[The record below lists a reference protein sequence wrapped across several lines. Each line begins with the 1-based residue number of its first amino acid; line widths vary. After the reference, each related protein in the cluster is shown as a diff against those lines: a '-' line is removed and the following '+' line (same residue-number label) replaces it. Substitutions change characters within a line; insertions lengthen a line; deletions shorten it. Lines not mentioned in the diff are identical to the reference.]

1 MHLIFFILTSSFL
14 FGNKGF
20 TSDTLLIHSNK
31 EIYSLKENFIYP
43 KSLKIEPYSTK
54 ISPDSIN
61 YIKGLLHYK
70 NTFQDTVTI
79 VLKYK
84 YLVKDLPIIVG
95 YNFNDLDKHYFIR
108 NKKKIKID
116 NKKVSNQNNLFS
128 SGSINRQLNISSN
141 GLSEFSGGLN
151 LSLSGKLENDIMLS
165 AVLSDED
172 IVIQPEGNT
181 RNLED
186 FDQMYISLN
195 SSNFGLN
202 AGDIQYKNNIDKLV
216 NIERNVIGINGKL
229 NFNKSKMSAL
239 LASTSGQYANS
250 NIEVIDGVQGPY
262 GLISNSKSKDIQLIA
277 GSENVWLDGRKLI
290 RGANFDY
297 VIDYSLAEITF
308 TAKNLIHFD
317 SDVSVDYE
325 YVDDNYPKSILG
337 TTYETKISDKLNVV
351 AGIHREI
358 DNESRLFNDSKIYQQ
373 MKGTVSGS
381 VKLEGAIED
390 SIGKYFIDNGI
401 YIFDPLFIQ
410 TDSARFNVV
419 FTYNSNGNYEKL
431 ISDIG
436 EIYYSY
442 VQSEEKNN
450 LKDYYS
456 PFQNI
461 SAPSVKDL
469 YFTKIEYNLG
479 KNISANSLMSRS
491 SKLENTIA
499 TDGISS
505 TGGIYEINLK
515 VDSLEFRDTKYGFSY
530 KGHLRDKKYNS
541 LNLDRDVQFNR
552 IWDIDSANNS
562 GERRNSL
569 NFYINQNDLSST
581 NLTLSN
587 LKLYDWNKSRLDA
600 SYQILRGLFN
610 GSNFQYSE
618 IFTQKENSIFTS
630 FLIRAQLKYLYP
642 FLKYKR
648 EERSRFSNYKLVQT
662 GLDYT
667 KNRRT
672 ISLSITNRD
681 DEYKNE
687 PIIDKIEKS
696 KDFLS
701 SVHYIDKNLNG
712 WRKNITLTKRLKN
725 KTNSEQLD
733 YLLGSLKLNFRDRGS
748 PFEFDFNAT
757 TEQTQSETFSIVYD
771 SVGIGLGE
779 YRFDESLNTYI
790 KDQYGSYVSYSV
802 PTGSRSLVSNVR
814 GYQRFSFD
822 VRKLKKGAQIK
833 INFNTNFNYSGSKI
847 GISEIYDPKLQEKNI
862 YRSYL
867 NNLSEIDLGSKNF
880 SKRIKFYSTNSKDFQ
895 GYDPRGNEILSFSK
909 NGINGYFKIKENS
922 NLKFEWY
929 HHIKDVESNFI
940 LERSRKVRGSWNE
953 ISFTLNEKR
962 SESEFSIKYGVDHG
976 RVVSNSFIA
985 QGIGI
990 NYSGRL
996 FFGELGSVMLNFDLS
1011 ENKELSN
1018 FQYIPPEA
1026 LNGQTLGKNIAVNTS
1041 LNYFIKKD
1049 ISFSMSV
1056 NYLDNL
1062 RYNNLF
1068 TIMGEFRAYL

>member
-1 MHLIFFILTSSFL
+1 MHLIFFIFTTSFL
-14 FGNKGF
+14 FGIKGF

-31 EIYSLKENFIYP
+31 ASYSLKENFIYP
-43 KSLKIEPYSTK
+43 ESLKIESNITN
-54 ISPDSIN
+54 IRPDSIN

-70 NTFQDTVTI
+70 NTFQDTLTI

-84 YLVKDLPIIVG
+84 YLVKDLPLIVG
-95 YNFNDLDKHYFIR
+95 YDFNDLDNYYFIS

-141 GLSEFSGGLN
+141 GLSEFTGGLN

-195 SSNFGLN
+195 SSNFSLN
-202 AGDIQYKNNIDKLV
+202 AGDIQYRNNIDKLV
-216 NIERNVIGINGKL
+216 NIERNVVGINGKL
-229 NFNKSKMSAL
+229 NFNKSKISTL
-239 LASTSGQYANS
+239 VASTSGQYANC

-262 GLISNSKSKDIQLIA
+262 GLISNTKSKDIQLIA
-277 GSENVWLDGRKLI
+277 GSEKVWLDGRKLI

-297 VIDYSLAEITF
+297 VIDYSSAEITF

-317 SDVSVDYE
+317 SDVFMEYE

-337 TTYETKISDKLNVV
+337 TAYETRISDKLNVV

-358 DNESRLFNDSKIYQQ
+358 DNKSRLFNDSEIYQQ
-373 MKGTVSGS
+373 MKGTGSSS
-381 VKLEGAIED
+381 VKLEGAVED
-390 SIGKYFIDNGI
+390 SMGKYFIDEGI

-410 TDSARFNVV
+410 ADSARYRVV
-419 FTYNSNGNYEKL
+419 FSYNSNGNYEKL

-456 PFQNI
+456 PFQNV
-461 SAPSVKDL
+461 SAPSLKDL

-479 KNISANSLMSRS
+479 KNISASSLMSSS

-499 TDGISS
+499 NDGISS

-552 IWDIDSANNS
+552 IWDIDSANSS
-562 GERRNSL
+562 GERSNSL
-569 NFYINQNDLSST
+569 NFYINQNDISST

-587 LKLYDWNKSRLDA
+587 LKLYNWNKSRLYA
-600 SYQILRGLFN
+600 SYQILSGLFN
-610 GSNFQYSE
+610 GSNFHYSE
-618 IFTQKENSIFTS
+618 IFTEKENSIFTS
-630 FLIRAQLKYLYP
+630 FLMRTQLKYLNP
-642 FLKYKR
+642 FLKYNR
-648 EERSRFSNYKLVQT
+648 EERSRFSNYKLVQA
-662 GLDYT
+662 GLNYT
-667 KNRRT
+667 KNRKT
-672 ISLSITNRD
+672 ITFSITNRD

-687 PIIDKIEKS
+687 SLIEKIEKS

-701 SVHYIDKNLNG
+701 TIQFTDKNSNR
-712 WRKNITLTKRLKN
+712 WRKNITLTRRLKN
-725 KTNSEQLD
+725 KTNNEQLD

-779 YRFDESLNTYI
+779 YRFDESLKTYI
-790 KDQYGSYVSYSV
+790 QDQNGSYVSYSV
-802 PTGSRSLVSNVR
+802 PTGSRSLVSNMR
-814 GYQRFSFD
+814 GHQRFSFD
-822 VRKLKKGAQIK
+822 VRKLKKGVQIK

-847 GISEIYDPKLQEKNI
+847 GINEIFDPKLHEKNI

-867 NNLSEIDLGSKNF
+867 NNLSEIDFGLKNF
-880 SKRIKFYSTNSKDFQ
+880 RRRIKFYITNSKDLQ
-895 GYDPRGNEILSFSK
+895 GYDPRGSEISSFLK
-909 NGINGYFKIKENS
+909 NGINGYFKIKENL
-922 NLKFEWY
+922 NLKFERY
-929 HHIKDVESNFI
+929 HHKKDVDSNFI
-940 LERSRKVRGSWNE
+940 LERSRKVEGSWNE
-953 ISFTLNEKR
+953 VSFTLNEKR

-985 QGIGI
+985 QGIGF
-990 NYSGRL
+990 NYNGRL
-996 FFGELGSVMLNFDLS
+996 FFGELGSVMFNFDFS

-1018 FQYIPPEA
+1018 LQYIPPEA

-1041 LNYFIKKD
+1041 INYFIKKD

-1056 NYLDNL
+1056 NFLDNL

-1068 TIMGEFRAYL
+1068 TIIGEFRAYL

>member
-1 MHLIFFILTSSFL
+1 MHLIFFIFTTSFL

-20 TSDTLLIHSNK
+20 TSDTLLIYSNK

-43 KSLKIEPYSTK
+43 ESLKIESDIAK
-54 ISPDSIN
+54 INPDSIN

-70 NTFQDTVTI
+70 NTFQDTLAI

-84 YLVKDLPIIVG
+84 YLVKDLPLIVG
-95 YNFNDLDKHYFIR
+95 YNFNDLDNQYFIS

-141 GLSEFSGGLN
+141 GLSEFTGGLN

-195 SSNFGLN
+195 SSNFSLN
-202 AGDIQYKNNIDKLV
+202 AGDILYSNNIDKLV

-229 NFNKSKMSAL
+229 NFNKSKISTL
-239 LASTSGQYANS
+239 VASTSGQYANC

-277 GSENVWLDGRKLI
+277 GSEKVWLDGRKLI

-317 SDVSVDYE
+317 SDVFMDYE

-337 TTYETKISDKLNVV
+337 AAYETKISDKLNVV

-358 DNESRLFNDSKIYQQ
+358 DNKSRLFNDSEIYQQ
-373 MKGTVSGS
+373 MKGTGS
-381 VKLEGAIED
+381 SYVKLEGAVED
-390 SIGKYFIDNGI
+390 SIGKYFIDEGI

-410 TDSARFNVV
+410 ADSARFSVV

-431 ISDIG
+431 ISGIG

-456 PFQNI
+456 PFQNV
-461 SAPSVKDL
+461 SAPGAKDL
-469 YFTKIEYNLG
+469 YFTKIIYNLG
-479 KNISANSLMSRS
+479 KNISASSLMSSS

-552 IWDIDSANNS
+552 IWDIDSANSS
-562 GERRNSL
+562 GEKSNSL
-569 NFYINQNDLSST
+569 NFYINQNDISST

-587 LKLYDWNKSRLDA
+587 LKLYDLNKSRIYA
-600 SYQILRGLFN
+600 SHKILSGLFN
-610 GSNFQYSE
+610 GSNFQHSE
-618 IFTQKENSIFTS
+618 IFAKKENSIFTS
-630 FLIRAQLKYLYP
+630 FLMRTQLKYLNP
-642 FLKYKR
+642 FLKYNK
-648 EERSRFSNYKLVQT
+648 EERSRFSNYKLVKA

-667 KNRRT
+667 KNRKT
-672 ISLSITNRD
+672 IIFSITNRN

-687 PIIDKIEKS
+687 PLIEKIEKS
-696 KDFLS
+696 KDVLS
-701 SVHYIDKNLNG
+701 SIQLIDKNSNR

-748 PFEFDFNAT
+748 PFEFNFNVT

-779 YRFDESLNTYI
+779 YRFDESLKTYI
-790 KDQYGSYVSYSV
+790 QDQNGSYVSYSV
-802 PTGSRSLVSNVR
+802 PTGSRSLVSNMR
-814 GYQRFSFD
+814 GHQRFSFD
-822 VRKLKKGAQIK
+822 SRKLRTGVQIK
-833 INFNTNFNYSGSKI
+833 IISNTNFNYSGSKI
-847 GISEIYDPKLQEKNI
+847 GINEIFDPKLHEKNI
-862 YRSYL
+862 YRSYI
-867 NNLSEIDLGSKNF
+867 NNLSEIDLGIKNF
-880 SKRIKFYSTNSKDFQ
+880 SRRIKFYSANLKDLQ
-895 GYDPRGNEILSFSK
+895 GYDPRGNEISSFSK

-922 NLKFEWY
+922 NLKFERY
-929 HHIKDVESNFI
+929 HHKKDVDSNFI
-940 LERSRKVRGSWNE
+940 LERSRKVEGSWNE

-962 SESEFSIKYGVDHG
+962 SESEVSIKYGVDHG

-985 QGIGI
+985 QGIGF

-996 FFGELGSVMLNFDLS
+996 FFGVLGSLMFNFDLS

-1018 FQYIPPEA
+1018 LQYIPPEA
-1026 LNGQTLGKNIAVNTS
+1026 LNGQTLGKNIAVNTFI
-1041 LNYFIKKD
+1041 NYFIKKD

-1056 NYLDNL
+1056 NFLDNL

>member
-1 MHLIFFILTSSFL
+1 MHLIFFIFTTSFL

-31 EIYSLKENFIYP
+31 ASYSLKENFIYP
-43 KSLKIEPYSTK
+43 ESLKIESNITN
-54 ISPDSIN
+54 IRPDSIN

-70 NTFQDTVTI
+70 NTFQDTLTI

-84 YLVKDLPIIVG
+84 YLVKDLPLIVG
-95 YNFNDLDKHYFIR
+95 YDFNDLDNYYFIS

-141 GLSEFSGGLN
+141 GLSEFTGGLN

-195 SSNFGLN
+195 SSNFSLN
-202 AGDIQYKNNIDKLV
+202 AGDIQYRNNIDKLV
-216 NIERNVIGINGKL
+216 NIERNVVGINGKL
-229 NFNKSKMSAL
+229 NFNKSKISTL
-239 LASTSGQYANS
+239 VASTSGQYANC

-262 GLISNSKSKDIQLIA
+262 GLISNTKSKDIQLIA
-277 GSENVWLDGRKLI
+277 GSEKVWLDGRKLI

-297 VIDYSLAEITF
+297 VIDYSSAEITF

-317 SDVSVDYE
+317 SDVFMDYE

-337 TTYETKISDKLNVV
+337 TAYETRISDKLNVV

-358 DNESRLFNDSKIYQQ
+358 DNKSRLFNDSEIYQQ
-373 MKGTVSGS
+373 MKGTGSSS
-381 VKLEGAIED
+381 VKLEGAVED
-390 SIGKYFIDNGI
+390 SMGKYFIDEGI

-410 TDSARFNVV
+410 ADSARYRVV
-419 FTYNSNGNYEKL
+419 FSYNSNGNYEKL

-456 PFQNI
+456 PFQNV
-461 SAPSVKDL
+461 SAPSLEDL

-479 KNISANSLMSRS
+479 KNISASSLMSSS

-499 TDGISS
+499 NDGISS

-541 LNLDRDVQFNR
+541 LNLDRDVQFIK
-552 IWDIDSANNS
+552 IWDIDSANSS
-562 GERRNSL
+562 GEKSNSL
-569 NFYINQNDLSST
+569 NFYINQNDISST

-587 LKLYDWNKSRLDA
+587 LKLYNWNKSRLYA
-600 SYQILRGLFN
+600 SYQILSGLFN
-610 GSNFQYSE
+610 GSNFHYSE
-618 IFTQKENSIFTS
+618 IFTEKENSIFTS
-630 FLIRAQLKYLYP
+630 FLMRTQLKYLNP
-642 FLKYKR
+642 FLKYNR
-648 EERSRFSNYKLVQT
+648 EERSRFSNYKLVQA
-662 GLDYT
+662 GLNYT
-667 KNRRT
+667 KNRKT
-672 ISLSITNRD
+672 ITFSITNRD

-687 PIIDKIEKS
+687 SLIEKIEKS

-701 SVHYIDKNLNG
+701 TIQFIDKNSNR
-712 WRKNITLTKRLKN
+712 WRKNITLTRRLKN
-725 KTNSEQLD
+725 KTNNEQLD

-779 YRFDESLNTYI
+779 YRFDESLKTYI
-790 KDQYGSYVSYSV
+790 QDQNGSYVSYSV
-802 PTGSRSLVSNVR
+802 PTGSRSLVSNMR
-814 GYQRFSFD
+814 GHQRFSFD
-822 VRKLKKGAQIK
+822 VRKLKKGVQIK

-847 GISEIYDPKLQEKNI
+847 GINEIFDPKLHEKNI

-867 NNLSEIDLGSKNF
+867 NNLSEIDFGLKNF
-880 SKRIKFYSTNSKDFQ
+880 RRRIKFYITNSKDLQ
-895 GYDPRGNEILSFSK
+895 GYDPRGSEISSFLK
-909 NGINGYFKIKENS
+909 NGINGYFKIKENL
-922 NLKFEWY
+922 NLKFERY
-929 HHIKDVESNFI
+929 HHKKDVDSNFI
-940 LERSRKVRGSWNE
+940 LERSRKVEGSWNE
-953 ISFTLNEKR
+953 VSFTLNEKR

-985 QGIGI
+985 QGIGF
-990 NYSGRL
+990 NYNGRL
-996 FFGELGSVMLNFDLS
+996 FFGELGSVMFNFDFS

-1018 FQYIPPEA
+1018 LQYIPPEA
-1026 LNGQTLGKNIAVNTS
+1026 LNGQTLGKNIAVNTTI
-1041 LNYFIKKD
+1041 NYFIKKD

-1056 NYLDNL
+1056 NFLDNL

-1068 TIMGEFRAYL
+1068 TIIGEFRAYL

>member
-1 MHLIFFILTSSFL
+1 MHLIFFIFTTSFL
-14 FGNKGF
+14 FGIKGF

-31 EIYSLKENFIYP
+31 ASYSLKENFIYP
-43 KSLKIEPYSTK
+43 ESLKIESNITN
-54 ISPDSIN
+54 IRPDSIN

-70 NTFQDTVTI
+70 NTFQDTLTI

-84 YLVKDLPIIVG
+84 YLVKDLPLIVG
-95 YNFNDLDKHYFIR
+95 YDFNDLDNYYFIS

-141 GLSEFSGGLN
+141 GLSEFTGGLN

-195 SSNFGLN
+195 SSNFSLN
-202 AGDIQYKNNIDKLV
+202 AGDIQYRNNIDKLV
-216 NIERNVIGINGKL
+216 NIERNVVGINGKL
-229 NFNKSKMSAL
+229 NFNKSKISTL
-239 LASTSGQYANS
+239 VASTSGQYANC

-262 GLISNSKSKDIQLIA
+262 GLISNTKSKDIQLIA
-277 GSENVWLDGRKLI
+277 GSEKVWLDGRKLI

-297 VIDYSLAEITF
+297 VIDYSSAEITF

-317 SDVSVDYE
+317 SDVFMEYE
-325 YVDDNYPKSILG
+325 YVDDDYPKSILG
-337 TTYETKISDKLNVV
+337 TAYETRISDKLNVV

-358 DNESRLFNDSKIYQQ
+358 DNKSRLFNDSEIYQQ
-373 MKGTVSGS
+373 MKGTGSSS
-381 VKLEGAIED
+381 VKLEGAVED
-390 SIGKYFIDNGI
+390 SMGKYFIDEGI

-410 TDSARFNVV
+410 ADSARYRVV
-419 FTYNSNGNYEKL
+419 FSYNSNGNYEKL

-456 PFQNI
+456 PFQNV
-461 SAPSVKDL
+461 SAPSIKDL

-479 KNISANSLMSRS
+479 KNISASSLMSSS

-499 TDGISS
+499 NDGISS

-552 IWDIDSANNS
+552 IWDIDSANSS
-562 GERRNSL
+562 GERSNSL
-569 NFYINQNDLSST
+569 NFYINQNDISST

-587 LKLYDWNKSRLDA
+587 LKLYNWNKSRLYA
-600 SYQILRGLFN
+600 SYQILSGLFN
-610 GSNFQYSE
+610 GSNFHYSE
-618 IFTQKENSIFTS
+618 IFTEKENSIFTS
-630 FLIRAQLKYLYP
+630 FLMRTQLKYLNP
-642 FLKYKR
+642 FLKYNR
-648 EERSRFSNYKLVQT
+648 EERSRFSNYKLVQA
-662 GLDYT
+662 GLNYT
-667 KNRRT
+667 KNRKT
-672 ISLSITNRD
+672 ITFSITNRD

-687 PIIDKIEKS
+687 SLIEKIEKS

-701 SVHYIDKNLNG
+701 TIQFTDKNSNR

-725 KTNSEQLD
+725 KTNNEQLD

-771 SVGIGLGE
+771 SVGIGLGK
-779 YRFDESLNTYI
+779 YRFDESLKTYI
-790 KDQYGSYVSYSV
+790 QDQNGSYVSYSV
-802 PTGSRSLVSNVR
+802 PTGSRSLVSNMR
-814 GYQRFSFD
+814 GHQRFSFD
-822 VRKLKKGAQIK
+822 VRKLKKGVQIK

-847 GISEIYDPKLQEKNI
+847 GINEIFDPKLHEKNI

-867 NNLSEIDLGSKNF
+867 NNLSEIDFGLKNF
-880 SKRIKFYSTNSKDFQ
+880 RRRIKFYITNSKDLQ
-895 GYDPRGNEILSFSK
+895 GYDPRGSEISSFLK
-909 NGINGYFKIKENS
+909 NGINGYFKIKENL
-922 NLKFEWY
+922 NLKFERY
-929 HHIKDVESNFI
+929 HHKKDVDSNFI
-940 LERSRKVRGSWNE
+940 LERSRKVEGSWNE
-953 ISFTLNEKR
+953 VSFTLNEKR

-985 QGIGI
+985 QGIGF
-990 NYSGRL
+990 NYNGRL
-996 FFGELGSVMLNFDLS
+996 FFGELGSVMFNFDFS

-1018 FQYIPPEA
+1018 LQYIPPEA

-1041 LNYFIKKD
+1041 INYFIKKD

-1056 NYLDNL
+1056 NFLDNL

-1068 TIMGEFRAYL
+1068 TIIGEFRAYL